1 MRTVVVIQC
10 ALHLR
15 KSVADEDCVGS
26 KEKSRLWEHGCVDV
40 DGSVHFGEVFQSF
53 SKEKFRIA
61 KRGVLWCVS
70 PSVDGRDEGENAE
83 PCSLFG
89 IGKRL
94 GKLHPEHLLRKQSFA
109 EHAEVAWP
117 ADVA

>member
-61 KRGVLWCVS
+61 KRGVLWFVA
-70 PSVDGRDEGENAE
+70 PSVDGGMREIMLNPVLSLALLNNLVSCVRSI
-83 PCSLFG
+83 PCVSSPF
-89 IGKRL
+89 
-94 GKLHPEHLLRKQSFA
+94 
-109 EHAEVAWP
+109 
-117 ADVA
+117 